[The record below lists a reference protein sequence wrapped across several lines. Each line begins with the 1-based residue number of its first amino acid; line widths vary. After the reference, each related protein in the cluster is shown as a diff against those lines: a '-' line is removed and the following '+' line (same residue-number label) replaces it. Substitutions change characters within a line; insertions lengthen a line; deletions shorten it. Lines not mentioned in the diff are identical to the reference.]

1 MLGGKLHD
9 TLINSFSAP
18 SPSPHKRTSSSD
30 ALAFDMWWL
39 EPINRSHRMQ
49 PTTPESATKSAAPA
63 DLEIKDAQLI
73 FNHVWKQLEADYG
86 RERLRFPKELIL
98 LGGAPGAGKGTN
110 TDFIREL
117 RGITAEPI
125 VVSALLDSPE
135 AQKLKAQGGM
145 VGDREVVSILIR
157 KLLEPE
163 QQNGAILD
171 GFPRTKVQVECL
183 KMLFDEMMRLR
194 RDFSETLD
202 AAHFKQPIFHIMVL
216 FVDEAESI
224 ARQMKRGQEVLAH
237 NEEVRRSE
245 LGELW
250 EERATDFDTK
260 LARNR
265 YKVFKE
271 KTYDALVS
279 LKEIFHYHFINAQ
292 APLELVQENIVK
304 ELEYQ
309 SSLEL
314 DPRTFDLLRKLP
326 LASEIVRHARQD
338 LVRRLDGYKVEKP
351 ELMQAVVT
359 FIEEKMM
366 PIIVRH
372 AISGRADINSE
383 SKLFHDP
390 EALAILIDIFSER
403 GFHATV
409 DLHHIEIPEQF
420 DLQTGQIQCRKK
432 KVFRFGIRFKGS
444 EIRRG

>member
-1 MLGGKLHD
+1 M
-9 TLINSFSAP
+9 
-18 SPSPHKRTSSSD
+18 SSSQKP
-30 ALAFDMWWL
+30 AH
-39 EPINRSHRMQ
+39 PK
-49 PTTPESATKSAAPA
+49 PAAPA

-73 FNHVWKQLEADYG
+73 FNTVWKQLEADYG

-110 TDFIREL
+110 TDFIREV

-125 VVSALLDSPE
+125 VVSALLDTPE
-135 AQKLKAQGGM
+135 GRAIKAQGGM
-145 VGDREVVSILIR
+145 VGDREVVGILIR

-183 KMLFDEMMRLR
+183 KMLFDEMIRLR
-194 RDFSETLD
+194 RDFSETPD

-224 ARQMKRGQEVLAH
+224 ARQLKRGKEVLAH
-237 NEEVRRSE
+237 NAEVRSSG

-250 EERATDFDTK
+250 EERATDFDPE

-292 APLELVQENIVK
+292 APLELVQDNIIR

-314 DPRTFDLLRKLP
+314 DPRTFDQLRDLP
-326 LASEIVRHARQD
+326 LANEIIRHARQD
-338 LVRRLDGYKVEKP
+338 LVRRLDSYKVQKP

-359 FIEEKMM
+359 FIQDKMM
-366 PIIVRH
+366 PIVVRH
-372 AISGRADINSE
+372 AISGRADINTE
-383 SKLFHDP
+383 DKLFHDP
-390 EALAILIDIFSER
+390 EALAMLIDIFSER
-403 GFHATV
+403 GFHATADV
-409 DLHHIEIPEQF
+409 HLIEIPDRF
-420 DLQTGQIQCRKK
+420 DLQTGKIECRKK
-432 KVFRFGIRFKGS
+432 KVFRFRIIFKGS
-444 EIRRG
+444 EIRRGQMLP